1 MRSKKFYLIPA
12 LVLFIIGA
20 VLGMRIESVISG
32 NDTVEQLRKLEDA
45 FLIIDRQY
53 VEKTDPKAMAES
65 AIAGML
71 KALDPHSSF
80 ISAEDVAR
88 VQEGYRGEF
97 GGIGI
102 WFEPNPEDTAR
113 VTSTIPDG
121 PSEQLGVMPGDRI
134 IAINDSTAIGMTSN
148 DIQHR
153 LKGPVGTQ
161 VKMTVKRPG
170 VPRPIDFVITRGRI
184 PLYSID
190 SAYMVDDETGYVR
203 IGRFAMTT
211 QREFAD
217 HLKRLK
223 AQGMQRLILDL
234 RFNPGGIKS
243 AAVGVADELLKAGK
257 TIVYTRGRN
266 VRENETDRSTGGGA
280 FEEQPVIVLVN
291 GSSASGSEIVAGALQ
306 DHDRALIVG
315 RRTFGKA
322 LVQRPFELSDGSVLQ
337 ITVSRYYTPSGRLIQ
352 TPYENGDVEAYYE
365 KKFATLEEATYHPGA
380 YLSDIPDSLKY
391 TTAHGRTVFGGGG
404 VMPDVV
410 IAPDSTLPFYSP
422 LVNAVRRRRLDFLFA
437 RDWFNQ
443 HEQTLRTRWADQ
455 REAFYDTFEVDDALW
470 QAFWD
475 YAADNELT
483 LVEAGAVNEGEGRFA
498 RADAEAYRPLLTA
511 LIKAA
516 LAQRLYQSEAWYPVF
531 NKIDPEFNEALKFWN
546 LAAELAAYQTAGR

>member
-1 MRSKKFYLIPA
+1 MRFKPVYLLPA
-12 LVLFIIGA
+12 LLLLIGGTL
-20 VLGMRIESVISG
+20 LGMRIESAISG
-32 NDTVEQLRKLEDA
+32 PDTVEQLRKLEDA
-45 FLIIDRQY
+45 FLLIDRQY
-53 VEKTDPKAMAES
+53 VEKTDPKKMAES

-71 KALDPHSSF
+71 KALDPHSTF
-80 ISAEDVAR
+80 ISAEDVQR

-121 PSEQLGVMPGDRI
+121 PSERLGVMPGDRI
-134 IAINDSTAIGMTSN
+134 IAINDSSAIGMTSN
-148 DIQHR
+148 DIQSR

-161 VKMTVKRPG
+161 VKMTVRRPG
-170 VPRPIDFVITRGRI
+170 VRKPIDFVITRGRI

-190 SAYMVDDETGYVR
+190 SAYMIDDVTGYIR

-211 QREFAD
+211 HREFAE
-217 HLKRLK
+217 HLQRLK
-223 AQGMQRLILDL
+223 AQGMQRLVLDL
-234 RFNPGGIKS
+234 RFNPGGIKR
-243 AAVGVADELLKAGK
+243 AAVGVADELLAADK

-266 VRENETDRSTGGGA
+266 PQENETDRSTAGGA

-337 ITVSRYYTPSGRLIQ
+337 MTVSRYYTPSGRLIQ
-352 TPYENGDVEAYYE
+352 TPYQNGDIESYYKE
-365 KKFATLEEATYHPGA
+365 KFATLEEATFHPGA

-410 IAPDSTLPFYSP
+410 VAPDSTLPFYSP
-422 LVNAVRRRRLDFLFA
+422 LVNAVRRQRLDFLFA

-443 HEQTLRTRWADQ
+443 HEQAFRARWADRQ
-455 REAFYDTFEVDDALW
+455 DAFYDTFEVDDALW

-475 YAADNELT
+475 YAATQDLT
-483 LVEAGAVNEGEGRFA
+483 LVEAGAVNEAEGRFA
-498 RADAEAYRPLLTA
+498 RADAEAYRPLLAT
-511 LIKAA
+511 LVKAA
-516 LAQRLYQSEAWYPVF
+516 LAQRLYRSEAWYPIF
-531 NKIDPEFNEALKFWN
+531 NTIDPEVREALRFWDQ
-546 LAAELAAYQTAGR
+546 AAELAAYQR